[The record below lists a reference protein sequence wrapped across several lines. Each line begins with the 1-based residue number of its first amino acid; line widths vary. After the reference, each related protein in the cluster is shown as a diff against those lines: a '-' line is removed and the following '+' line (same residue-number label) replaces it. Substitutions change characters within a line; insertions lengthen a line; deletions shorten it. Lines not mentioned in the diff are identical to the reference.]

1 MTVLEKVAFDENP
14 SGSSEGATP
23 CRSTQAYPARIF
35 SRVRLKASPDLPGV
49 SVSVNSQKTV
59 IEL

>member
-14 SGSSEGATP
+14 SGSSEGE
-23 CRSTQAYPARIF
+23 
-35 SRVRLKASPDLPGV
+35 PDLPGV

>member
-1 MTVLEKVAFDENP
+1 MTVLEKVAFDE
-14 SGSSEGATP
+14 TP
-23 CRSTQAYPARIF
+23 
-35 SRVRLKASPDLPGV
+35 RVRLKASPDLPGV